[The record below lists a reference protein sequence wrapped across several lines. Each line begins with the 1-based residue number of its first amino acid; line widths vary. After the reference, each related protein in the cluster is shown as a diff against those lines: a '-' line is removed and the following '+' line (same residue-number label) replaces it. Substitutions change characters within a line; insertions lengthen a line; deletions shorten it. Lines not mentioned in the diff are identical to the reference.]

1 MLRST
6 YFAQNYASIICQGLQ
21 LIPIIQTSFSPN
33 RPRMF
38 AHAHNQCIILCD
50 TLPLAARSLFF
61 ATFFGVHKFAL
72 LKIFVSFQVSAHVK
86 RTERAERAQ
95 DDNGTDTCLFDI
107 AVSRMFS

>member
-1 MLRST
+1 
-6 YFAQNYASIICQGLQ
+6 
-21 LIPIIQTSFSPN
+21 
-33 RPRMF
+33 MF

-72 LKIFVSFQVSAHVK
+72 LKIFVSFQVSAYVK
-86 RTERAERAQ
+86 RTERAERAHSLYDIE

-107 AVSRMFS
+107 AVFGMFS